1 MGRILLLG
9 CLMGLS
15 LLAQAGD
22 LYRWVDANGKPQYG
36 DMPPPGAVMIEQL
49 EFFDEAA
56 ADAGLPYETRRAL
69 KDFPVTL
76 YVADNCIE
84 FCEQARSLLKTRG
97 IPYSEKAVRTQEE
110 VDAFKAAAGDDG
122 VPAMSVGK
130 IFINGFNAERWN
142 SELNIA
148 GYPKTSPYQMPKI
161 SPEDTAAASAAAPG
175 EPAAATPSETAPI
188 DANTP

>member
-9 CLMGLS
+9 CLMGFS

-36 DMPPPGAVMIEQL
+36 DMPPLGAVMIEQL
-49 EFFDEAA
+49 EFYDEAA
-56 ADAGLPYETRRAL
+56 PDAGLPYETRRAL

-84 FCEQARSLLKTRG
+84 FCEQARSLLNTRG
-97 IPYSEKAVRTQEE
+97 IPFSEKALRTQEE

-122 VPAMSVGK
+122 VPALSVGK
-130 IFINGFNAERWN
+130 SFINGFNAGRWN
-142 SELNIA
+142 SELDIA
-148 GYPKTSPYQMPKI
+148 GYPKTAPYRAPKVT
-161 SPEDTAAASAAAPG
+161 PP
-175 EPAAATPSETAPI
+175 PAAAETAPVMNEPTAPL
-188 DANTP
+188 DTNTP